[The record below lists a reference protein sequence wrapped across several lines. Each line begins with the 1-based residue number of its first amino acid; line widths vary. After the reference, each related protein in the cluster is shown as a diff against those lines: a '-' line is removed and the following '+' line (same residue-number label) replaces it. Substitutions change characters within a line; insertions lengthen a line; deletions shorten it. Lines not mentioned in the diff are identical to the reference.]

1 MSIIFP
7 TYSEKKSLS
16 KSKQKKF
23 CIWQIV
29 TNCERKRMRK
39 LALSDEI
46 LLSVDK
52 AARYIGGEVNSVMK
66 NLDGIDVRVAFCFPD
81 VYEIGM
87 SNLGM
92 MLLYNMFNKRPDV
105 WCERVYSPWLDLD
118 KLMREQNIPL
128 FALESQDPVRDFDFL
143 CITLGYEMCYTNVLQ
158 TLDLSQIPLKA
169 ADRDESCPIVIG
181 GGACAYNPE
190 PLAAFFDL
198 FYIGEGETVYD
209 ALFDA
214 YKANKEAGGSREE
227 FLLKA
232 AQIPG
237 IYVPAFYDVTYK
249 EDGTIASFAPNRPGV
264 PEKVQKQLIVDMD
277 KGYCPIEKPVVPF
290 IKATQDRVTLEIQRG
305 CIRGCRFCQAGMIYR
320 PLRERDVEE
329 LKESAR
335 AMLKNSGHE
344 EISLSSL
351 SSSDY
356 THLEELVNFL
366 IDEFKSAGVNISLPS
381 LRIDAFALDVMSKVQ
396 DIKKSSLTFAPEAG
410 SQRLRDVINKG
421 LTEEVILHGA
431 HEAFVGGWNR
441 VKLYFMLGLPTET
454 EEDMKGIAHL
464 AERIAEEYYDTVPK
478 EKRHGKVQIVVST
491 SFFVPK
497 PFTPFQ
503 WAPMYTEQDFI
514 DKAKVVKEEI
524 RAQLNQKSIKYNWHE
539 PDVTTLEGF
548 LARGD
553 RRASEVILKAYEKGA
568 LYDAWSESFRYD
580 IWKEAF
586 AETGIDIEF
595 YTLRERSTDE
605 ILPWDFI
612 DAGVTKEFL
621 IREWKQ
627 AKGEV
632 VTPNCRQKCAG
643 CGARRYEGG
652 VCYEGK
658 NKIHKRR
665 AYEICRT
672 S

>member
-1 MSIIFP
+1 
-7 TYSEKKSLS
+7 
-16 KSKQKKF
+16 
-23 CIWQIV
+23 
-29 TNCERKRMRK
+29 MRK

-66 NLDGIDVRVAFCFPD
+66 DKDKVTTRVAFCFPD

-381 LRIDAFALDVMSKVQ
+381 LRIDAFALDVMSKVH

-658 NKIHKRR
+658 N
-665 AYEICRT
+665 
-672 S
+672 

>member
-29 TNCERKRMRK
+29 TNRERKRMRK
-39 LALSDEI
+39 LALRDEI
-46 LLSVDK
+46 LLSVDN

-249 EDGTIASFAPNRPGV
+249 ENGTIASFAPNRPGV

-454 EEDMKGIAHL
+454 EKDMKGIAHL

-553 RRASEVILKAYEKGA
+553 RRASEVILKAYKKGA

-658 NKIHKRR
+658 N
-665 AYEICRT
+665 
-672 S
+672 

>member
-1 MSIIFP
+1 
-7 TYSEKKSLS
+7 
-16 KSKQKKF
+16 
-23 CIWQIV
+23 
-29 TNCERKRMRK
+29 MRK

-46 LLSVDK
+46 LLKVDK
-52 AARYIGGEVNSVMK
+52 AARYIGGEVNSIMK
-66 NLDGIDVRVAFCFPD
+66 DKKEVTTRVAFCFPD

-118 KLMREQNIPL
+118 KLMREKNIPL
-128 FALESQDPVRDFDFL
+128 FALESQDPIKDFDFL

-169 ADRDESCPIVIG
+169 ADRDQSCPIVIG

-190 PLAAFFDL
+190 PLADFFDL

-214 YKANKEAGGSREE
+214 YKANKEAGGSRED

-249 EDGTIASFAPNRPGV
+249 EDGTIASFTPNRPGV

-431 HEAFVGGWNR
+431 KEAFVGGWNR

-553 RRASEVILKAYEKGA
+553 RRASEVILKSYEKGA

-643 CGARRYEGG
+643 CGARRYKGG

-658 NKIHKRR
+658 N
-665 AYEICRT
+665 
-672 S
+672 

>member
-1 MSIIFP
+1 
-7 TYSEKKSLS
+7 
-16 KSKQKKF
+16 
-23 CIWQIV
+23 
-29 TNCERKRMRK
+29 MRK

-46 LLSVDK
+46 LLGVDK

-209 ALFDA
+209 TLFDA

-249 EDGTIASFAPNRPGV
+249 ENGTIASFAPNRPGV

-454 EEDMKGIAHL
+454 EKDMKGIAHL

-658 NKIHKRR
+658 N
-665 AYEICRT
+665 
-672 S
+672 

>member
-1 MSIIFP
+1 
-7 TYSEKKSLS
+7 
-16 KSKQKKF
+16 
-23 CIWQIV
+23 
-29 TNCERKRMRK
+29 MRK

-118 KLMREQNIPL
+118 KLMKEQNIPL
-128 FALESQDPVRDFDFL
+128 FALESQDPIRDFDFL

-214 YKANKEAGGSREE
+214 YKANKATGGNREE

-232 AQIPG
+232 AQLPG

-632 VTPNCRQKCAG
+632 VTPNCRQKGAG

-658 NKIHKRR
+658 N
-665 AYEICRT
+665 
-672 S
+672 

>member
-1 MSIIFP
+1 
-7 TYSEKKSLS
+7 
-16 KSKQKKF
+16 
-23 CIWQIV
+23 
-29 TNCERKRMRK
+29 MRK
-39 LALSDEI
+39 LALRDEI
-46 LLSVDK
+46 LLSVDN

-249 EDGTIASFAPNRPGV
+249 ENGTIASFAPNRPGV

-454 EEDMKGIAHL
+454 EKDMKGIAHL

-658 NKIHKRR
+658 N
-665 AYEICRT
+665 
-672 S
+672 